1 MFFLFVCFKQKRD
14 MKHSQLLYCK
24 MPFAPLSFGF
34 LLPFLF
40 PIPHKLLAAIKSLE
54 IVMFI
59 LFRRYVEIPLK
70 GR

>member
-1 MFFLFVCFKQKRD
+1 
-14 MKHSQLLYCK
+14 